1 MDIIARIKSFI
12 KRAFKMTGKDWEDEL
27 ADAIGKIAI
36 ISGAAI
42 LGGLLLK
49 AIFDRNTYIH
59 RCPTCGL
66 VVKKEASHCLRC
78 GTYLDWTGVP

>member
-1 MDIIARIKSFI
+1 MPDE
-12 KRAFKMTGKDWEDEL
+12 DWDDEL

-36 ISGAAI
+36 ISGAAV

-59 RCPTCGL
+59 RCPTCNL
-66 VVKKEASHCLRC
+66 VVKKGSPQCPRC
-78 GTYLDWTGVP
+78 KTFLDWTGVI

>member
-1 MDIIARIKSFI
+1 MRIGERLKSF
-12 KRAFKMTGKDWEDEL
+12 FKKALKMNDEAEEL
-27 ADAIGKIAI
+27 AKTIGKIAI

-59 RCPTCGL
+59 RCPTCDL
-66 VVKKEASHCLRC
+66 VVKKGALHCPRC